1 MSLDKIPTK
10 QYLNLRDGN
19 IILKTA
25 TGEESYN
32 SIEGIIQDIYIKPR
46 QFRGESL
53 KYWYIDIKNQSGE
66 LYSLAAPYSSGVIKA
81 ILNCLASAEELKVI
95 RIETYQSGEF
105 TKVKVFNSGEPLY
118 WRYSELPPLEDIT
131 VGSKIIKDD
140 SKRMSFFEDIAKDIV
155 SKVNIVI

>member
-1 MSLDKIPTK
+1 MSLENNTSKK
-10 QYLNLRDGN
+10 YLNIKEGS
-19 IILKTA
+19 IVLKTA

-32 SIEGIIQDIYIKPR
+32 SVEGTIQDIYVKPR

-53 KYWYIDIKNQSGE
+53 KYWYIDIKSKSGE

-81 ILNCLASAEELKVI
+81 ILNSLASADELKTI

-105 TKVKVFNSGEPLY
+105 TKVKVFNNGDPLY

-140 SKRMSFFEDIAKDIV
+140 SKRMSFFEEIVKDIV
-155 SKVNIVI
+155 NKINTII